1 MPRSLKKGPFV
12 DGSLMK
18 KVEAAVASNDHK
30 VIKTWSYVPRPR
42 CGQEDESGQ
51 KIASNVMESKAI
63 CKFQR
68 VSPRKTRL
76 VAQNIK
82 GLPVED
88 ALNQLKFTPN
98 KPAGVLYGV
107 VRSALANASQFP
119 GIDVDSMYVKDVVV
133 NEGPTWKRFMP
144 RSQGRAMHIRKR
156 TSHITVILAE
166 GQE

>member
-1 MPRSLKKGPFV
+1 
-12 DGSLMK
+12 
-18 KVEAAVASNDHK
+18 
-30 VIKTWSYVPRPR
+30 
-42 CGQEDESGQ
+42 
-51 KIASNVMESKAI
+51 MEYKAI
-63 CKFQR
+63 AKYQR

-76 VAQNIK
+76 VAQNVK

-88 ALNQLKFTPN
+88 ALNMLKFTPN

-107 VRSALANASQFP
+107 VRSALANANQSN
-119 GIDVDSMYVKDVVV
+119 IDVDSMIVKEVIV

>member
-1 MPRSLKKGPFV
+1 
-12 DGSLMK
+12 
-18 KVEAAVASNDHK
+18 
-30 VIKTWSYVPRPR
+30 
-42 CGQEDESGQ
+42 
-51 KIASNVMESKAI
+51 MESKAI
-63 CKFQR
+63 AKYQR

-76 VAQNIK
+76 VAQNVK

-88 ALNQLKFTPN
+88 ALNMLKFTPN

-107 VRSALANASQFP
+107 VRSALANASQLSSV
-119 GIDVDSMYVKDVVV
+119 DVDSMIVKDIIV